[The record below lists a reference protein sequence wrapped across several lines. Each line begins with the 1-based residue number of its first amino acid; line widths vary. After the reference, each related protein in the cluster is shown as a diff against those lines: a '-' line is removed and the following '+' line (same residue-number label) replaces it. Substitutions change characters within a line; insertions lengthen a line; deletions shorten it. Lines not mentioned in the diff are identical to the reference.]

1 MTRIAILFTFL
12 ATVSFFSCKQSP
24 FEITGNITDAGE
36 LSVYFDQVEPLQSTN
51 SIVARGTANGSGKFS
66 IPMEEKPAAGLY
78 RLRVGAKSVYLPL
91 DGTETSI
98 NLTGSLKDISTFDY
112 SLSGAALGEDYV
124 TQMKKRVSGQ
134 TDAKG
139 LSEYLSSAANPLVGV
154 LIASQLY
161 KSPTDAPLHSMVSDK
176 LTNTYPD
183 MTLAK
188 EYKAYAGI
196 QQQQLQRQQ
205 SLERVKVGELAPD
218 ILLPSVDG
226 EQMSLSDLK
235 GQIVLLD
242 FWASWCGP
250 CRRENPNVVR
260 VYDKYKPDGF
270 TVFSVSLDRQKDRWV
285 KAIKKDNLKW
295 DWHVSD
301 LKYWKS
307 EAAATYGVT
316 SIPRTFLLDREG
328 RIAAINPRR
337 NLEEAVTNLL

>member
-1 MTRIAILFTFL
+1 MSRISLLFTFL
-12 ATVSFFSCKQSP
+12 ATVSLFSCKQSP
-24 FEITGNITDAGE
+24 FEITGNISDAGE
-36 LSVYFDQVEPLQSTN
+36 LSVYFDQVEPLQSSN
-51 SIVARGTANGSGKFS
+51 SIVARGTADSNGKFS
-66 IPMEEKPAAGLY
+66 IPMEVAPEAGLY
-78 RLRVGAKSVYLPL
+78 RLRVGAKSIYLPL
-91 DGTETSI
+91 DGSEKNI
-98 NLTGSLKDISTFDY
+98 NLSGSLKDVSTFNY
-112 SLSGAALGEDYV
+112 SISGAALAEDYA
-124 TQMKKRVSGQ
+124 TQMNKRVTGQ
-134 TDAKG
+134 TDSKG
-139 LSEYLSSAANPLVGV
+139 LSEYLSSTANPLVGV

-161 KSPTDAPLHSMVSDK
+161 RSPTDAPLHSMVSDK
-176 LTNTYPD
+176 LSNSYPGLS
-183 MTLAK
+183 LAD
-188 EYKAYAGI
+188 EYKAYAGV

-205 SLERVKVGELAPD
+205 ALEKVKVGEIAPD
-218 ILLPSVDG
+218 IILPSVDG
-226 EQMSLSDLK
+226 QQMTLSDLK

-285 KAIKKDNLKW
+285 KAIEKDNLKW

-301 LKYWKS
+301 LKYWQS

>member
-12 ATVSFFSCKQSP
+12 AGVSFFSCKQSP
-24 FEITGNITDAGE
+24 FEITGNIADAGE
-36 LSVYFDQVEPLQSTN
+36 LSVYFDQVEPLQSSN

-66 IPMEEKPAAGLY
+66 IPMEAKPAPGLY
-78 RLRVGAKSVYLPL
+78 RIRVGAKSVYLPL
-91 DGTETSI
+91 DGSEKSI
-98 NLTGSLKDISTFDY
+98 NLSGSLKDISTFDY
-112 SLSGAALGEDYV
+112 SISGASLGEDYA

-139 LSEYLSSAANPLVGV
+139 LSEYLSASANPLVGV

-176 LTNTYPD
+176 LNAAYPD
-183 MTLAK
+183 MQLAK
-188 EYKAYAGI
+188 EYKAFAGI

-205 SLERVKVGELAPD
+205 SLERVKVGEIAPD
-218 ILLPSVDG
+218 IILPSVDG
-226 EQMSLSDLK
+226 KQMTLSDLK

-285 KAIKKDNLKW
+285 KAIKQDNLKW

-301 LKYWKS
+301 LKYWQS
-307 EAAATYGVT
+307 AAAATYGVT